1 MFVCGTSV
9 HVSQFTSQPH
19 SWPREKNPFFQKAH
33 VVRRRELI
41 PKTAA
46 PNGNLSTVQEIS
58 IPCFERHMWS
68 EEESLIPNHSTQF
81 AI

>member
-1 MFVCGTSV
+1 MSANSPPDLILG
-9 HVSQFTSQPH
+9 
-19 SWPREKNPFFQKAH
+19 PREKNPFFQKAH

-41 PKTAA
+41 PQTAA

-58 IPCFERHMWS
+58 IPCFDRHMWS